1 MNLIE
6 TLIDT
11 ETFDICSP
19 YNRRS
24 VRNDYAVSLLEK
36 MYEVFN
42 SSVVLDNML
51 RSEFSKD
58 SNKYAREFLRSL
70 KGLGELM
77 GIDLLKVVRSYDV
90 DDDPRFLKD
99 DFRHNLAMLQGVLN
113 TYVLS
118 DNYNLT
124 KDDFERPFFMIVYS
138 LFYSNDHLDIS
149 KGMETIE
156 DEYLSKVS
164 KVKLEDNRYVD
175 VERFLKTLII
185 DSEDVKTHIEK
196 LNPVD
201 NFKLQDGCVYFS
213 NAGGIY
219 LVDKS
224 IIYKLNSLHWSA
236 VSNFNR
242 LTTCLYRVG
251 QLMKKEEPKNNGLDR
266 FELDNVLK
274 LSVKNLSER
283 GNYRFRVANE
293 FHNVF
298 K

>member
-11 ETFDICSP
+11 ETFEICSP

-24 VRNDYAVSLLEK
+24 ARNDYAVSLLEK

-42 SSVVLDNML
+42 ASVVLDNIL
-51 RSEFSKD
+51 KSEFRKD
-58 SNKYAREFLRSL
+58 GNVYAREFLRSL

-77 GIDLLKVVRSYDV
+77 GVDLLGVIRSYEV
-90 DDDPRFLKD
+90 DEDPRFLID
-99 DFRHNLAMLQGVLN
+99 DFRHNLAMLQGALN

-118 DNYNLT
+118 DNYSLS
-124 KDDFERPFFMIVYS
+124 KEDFERPFFMIVYS
-138 LFYSNDHLDIS
+138 LFHTYDDLDIS
-149 KGMETIE
+149 KGMSTIE

-164 KVKLEDNRYVD
+164 KVRLEDKRYVD
-175 VERFLKTLII
+175 VEKFLKTLII
-185 DSEDVKTHIEK
+185 DSEEVKTHIEK

-201 NFKLQDGCVYFS
+201 NFKLKDGCVYFS
-213 NAGGIY
+213 NTGGIY

-251 QLMKKEEPKNNGLDR
+251 QLMKKTEPKNNGLSR

-274 LSVKNLSER
+274 LSIKNLPER
-283 GNYRFRVANE
+283 FDYKFKVSNE
-293 FHNVF
+293 FCNIF